1 MGELRTAIPY
11 GCNDKIDYIGV
22 VSSPTCR
29 SENMIRK
36 ACSSSFYITY
46 TMVKMKKD
54 KRTNNDV

>member
-22 VSSPTCR
+22 VSNPICR

-36 ACSSSFYITY
+36 PWSSSLYITY
-46 TMVKMKKD
+46 AMSKVKKD
-54 KRTNNDV
+54 KRTNNDQ

>member
-36 ACSSSFYITY
+36 PWSSSLYITY
-46 TMVKMKKD
+46 AMSKGKKD
-54 KRTNNDV
+54 KRTNNDL